1 MTHSAKLIAPL
12 LAGALVTTLP
22 SASAPA
28 SAATPASG
36 ASAAAAV
43 QAAGTAPWPAGS
55 AWPADSTR
63 PAGSTRSAGPA
74 QPSSSSCSPRDL
86 DRSSA
91 RSSEAKRSATDDG
104 DGWTPT
110 ATRIDPEDGHHAFV
124 GNGYLGQRIAPNGAG
139 YTAPGETTG
148 WPLKTPRYDGSFVS
162 GLYAR
167 GPGKLKGRQAIAAL
181 PTWTGLDVTAA
192 GDRPQTFDSS
202 TPAGR
207 ISNYRQTQFIRCGL
221 VRTSLTWTT
230 ADGRAT
236 DLVYDVLA
244 DRTSAHTG
252 AVRLRMTP
260 HWGGRATV
268 TDRLDGRGARRMTQ
282 TGGGTRPGSRT
293 MDVTFRTNGTNT
305 DGAIASA
312 LRPGSQVRPQG
323 ATTERA
329 TPRQAS
335 AGAAKDLSNQQSVTF
350 PVRAGRSYELTKY
363 VGVDTAL
370 TSRTPRAAA
379 TTAAQRAADRGWDAL
394 YRKHAAAWQKL
405 WRSDVEVKGRGHRDL
420 QAWVRAAQYGLLSS
434 TRSGS
439 SDSISPAGLTSDN
452 YAGQIF
458 WDAETWMYPG
468 LLAAHPDLA
477 KSVVDY
483 RYKTRAGAAANAK
496 KLGYKGLFYP
506 WTSGSKGDLW
516 NECHSW
522 DPPHCKTQNH
532 LMGDVSL
539 AAWQYYLATKD
550 TAWLR
555 ERGWPVLKGIAEF
568 WASRVTRNADG
579 SYSVKNVAGPDEYS
593 NGVNDG
599 VFTNAGAVTALR
611 NAGRAAALLGR
622 SAPAAW
628 KGIADRIRIPYD
640 AKNDV
645 FQQYDGYRNTMI
657 KQADTVLLMYPL
669 EWPMSQRAKVNTL
682 DHYAALT
689 DPDGPAMT
697 DSVHAVAA
705 AGAGE
710 PGCST
715 YTYMMRSI
723 KPFVRGA
730 FHQFSEARGDKAG
743 AGDPHAGSPAQDFL
757 TGKGGFLQT
766 FTNGL
771 TGLRMREDRVH
782 LDPMLPP
789 QLSDGVTLRGLR
801 WQGRTYDVEIGAHS
815 TTVRLT
821 AGAPMRVES
830 PEGERVVS
838 RGVPLT
844 LKTRRPDL
852 AATDNVARCATA
864 RATSEEPGMYAG
876 AAVDGNA
883 ATSWTPDGPDGTLT
897 VDLGKSSRIGQITPR
912 WKDGEPAS
920 YVAQVSTD
928 GKHWYGTGYDGR
940 TTARYVR
947 LTVRGAEATKDGR
960 RPGLAELTVQKAAG
974 PAAGE

>member
-12 LAGALVTTLP
+12 LAGTLVTTLP
-22 SASAPA
+22 PA
-28 SAATPASG
+28 AAATPVRHAP
-36 ASAAAAV
+36 AATAAA
-43 QAAGTAPWPAGS
+43 TAPGGA
-55 AWPADSTR
+55 AADSASCAPR
-63 PAGSTRSAGPA
+63 ELERFSREKSRGDGQGKSTGGPA
-74 QPSSSSCSPRDL
+74 
-86 DRSSA
+86 
-91 RSSEAKRSATDDG
+91 ATDDG
-104 DGWTPT
+104 DGWAPT
-110 ATRIDPEDGHHAFV
+110 ATRIDPKDGHHAFV
-124 GNGYLGQRIAPNGAG
+124 GNGYLGQRVAPNGAG

-167 GPGKLKGRQAIAAL
+167 GPENLEGRQAIAAL

-192 GDRPQTFDSS
+192 GDRPQTFDSA

-207 ISNYRQTQFIRCGL
+207 ISHYRQTQFIRCGI
-221 VRTSLTWTT
+221 VRTSLTWTA

-244 DRTSAHTG
+244 DRTDAHTG

-282 TGGGTRPGSRT
+282 TGGSARDGRT
-293 MDVTFRTNGTNT
+293 MDVTFRTDGTKT
-305 DGAIASA
+305 DGAVAST
-312 LRPGSQVRPQG
+312 LRPGPQVRAQG
-323 ATTERA
+323 ATTR
-329 TPRQAS
+329 R
-335 AGAAKDLSNQQSVTF
+335 AGAAKELGNQQSVSF
-350 PVRAGRSYELTKY
+350 SVRAGRSYELTKY

-379 TTAAQRAADRGWDAL
+379 TAAAQRAANRGWDAL
-394 YRKHAAAWQKL
+394 YRNHAAAWQKL
-405 WRSDVEVKGRGHRDL
+405 WRSDVEVRGSGRGQRDL
-420 QAWVRAAQYGLLSS
+420 QSWVRAAQYGLLSS
-434 TRSGS
+434 TRADSRN
-439 SDSISPAGLTSDN
+439 SISPAGLTSDN
-452 YAGQIF
+452 YAGEIF

-468 LLAAHPDLA
+468 LLAAHPELA

-483 RYKTRAGAAANAK
+483 RYKTMPGAAANAK

-550 TAWLR
+550 TTWLR
-555 ERGWPVLKGIAEF
+555 ERGWPVMKGIAEF
-568 WASRVTRNADG
+568 WASRVTRNPDG
-579 SYSVKNVAGPDEYS
+579 SYSIKNVAGPDEYS

-611 NAGRAAALLGR
+611 NAGRAAALLGQR
-622 SAPAAW
+622 TPAAW
-628 KGIADRIRIPYD
+628 KEIADHIRIPYD
-640 AKNDV
+640 AKKDV
-645 FQQYDGYRNTMI
+645 FEQYDGYKGTTI

-669 EWPMSQRAKVNTL
+669 EWPMSQRAKINTL
-682 DHYAALT
+682 DHYAART

-697 DSVHAVAA
+697 DSVHAIAA
-705 AGAGE
+705 AGTGE
-710 PGCST
+710 AGCST
-715 YTYMMRSI
+715 YTYLMRSI
-723 KPFVRGA
+723 RPFMRGA

-821 AGAPMRVES
+821 SGAPMRVES

-852 AATDNVARCATA
+852 AATDNVARCRTA
-864 RATSEEPGMYAG
+864 QATSEEPGMYAG

-883 ATSWTPDGPDGTLT
+883 ATSWVPDGSDGTLT
-897 VDLGKSSRIGQITPR
+897 VDLGKPSRIGQITPR

-947 LTVRGAEATKDGR
+947 LTVHGADAAKKGGQ
-960 RPGLAELTVQKAAG
+960 RPGLAELTVQKAAE
-974 PAAGE
+974 PATGK

>member
-12 LAGALVTTLP
+12 LAGTLVATLP
-22 SASAPA
+22 SASASTPPSHPA
-28 SAATPASG
+28 SA
-36 ASAAAAV
+36 SAE
-43 QAAGTAPWPAGS
+43 
-55 AWPADSTR
+55 TR
-63 PAGSTRSAGPA
+63 PAQSAASPGA
-74 QPSSSSCSPRDL
+74 SCAPRDL
-86 DRSSA
+86 A
-91 RSSEAKRSATDDG
+91 RARTENG

-110 ATRIDPEDGHHAFV
+110 ATRIDPGDGHHAFV
-124 GNGYLGQRIAPNGAG
+124 GNGYLGQRIAPNGTG

-167 GPGKLKGRQAIAAL
+167 GPENLKGRQAIAAL
-181 PTWTGLDVTAA
+181 PTWTGLDVTVA
-192 GDRPQTFDSS
+192 GDRPQTFDSQ

-221 VRTSLTWTT
+221 VRTSLTWTA

-236 DLVYDVLA
+236 DLVYEVLA
-244 DRTSAHTG
+244 DRTNAHTG

-268 TDRLDGRGARRMTQ
+268 TDRLDGRGARRMSQ
-282 TGGGTRPGSRT
+282 TGGGARPGGRT
-293 MDVTFRTNGTNT
+293 MDVTFRTDGTNT
-305 DGAIASA
+305 DGAVAST
-312 LRPGSQVRPQG
+312 LRPGPQVSAQR
-323 ATTERA
+323 ATTQ
-329 TPRQAS
+329 P
-335 AGAAKDLSNQQSVTF
+335 AGAAKDLGNRQSVTF
-350 PVRAGRSYELTKY
+350 PVQSGRSYELTKY

-379 TTAAQRAADRGWDAL
+379 TRAAQRSAQRGWDAL
-394 YRKHAAAWQKL
+394 YREHAAAWQKL
-405 WRSDVEVKGRGHRDL
+405 WRSDVEVHGRGQRDM

-434 TRSGS
+434 TRAGS
-439 SDSISPAGLTSDN
+439 RDSISPAGLTSDN
-452 YAGQIF
+452 YAGEIF

-477 KSVVDY
+477 KSIVEY
-483 RYKTRAGAAANAK
+483 RYRTRAGAAANAK

-555 ERGWPVLKGIAEF
+555 DRGWPVMKGIADF

-593 NGVNDG
+593 NGVDDG

-611 NAGRAAALLGR
+611 NAGRAAQLLGQK
-622 SAPAAW
+622 APAAW
-628 KGIADRIRIPYD
+628 QDVADRIRIPYD
-640 AKNDV
+640 AKNEV
-645 FQQYDGYRNTMI
+645 FKQYDGYRNTMI

-669 EWPMSQRAKVNTL
+669 DWPMSQRAKVNTL
-682 DHYAALT
+682 DHYAGLT

-697 DSVHAVAA
+697 DSVHAIAA

-710 PGCST
+710 AGCST
-715 YTYMMRSI
+715 YTYMTRSI

-730 FHQFSEARGDKAG
+730 FGQFSEARGDKAG

-771 TGLRMREDRVH
+771 TGLRMRENTVR

-801 WQGRTYDVEIGAHS
+801 WQGRTYDVEIGAHR

-838 RGVPLT
+838 RDAPLT

-852 AATDNVARCATA
+852 APTDNAARCRAA

-883 ATSWTPDGPDGTLT
+883 ATSWVPDGPDGSVT
-897 VDLGKSSRIGQITPR
+897 VDLGKPSRIGQITPH
-912 WKDGEPAS
+912 WKGGAPAS

-928 GKHWYGTGYDGR
+928 GKHWTGTGYAGR

-947 LTVRGAEATKDGR
+947 LTVHGAEAAKDGR
-960 RPGLAELTVQKAAG
+960 RPGLAELTVQQAPK
-974 PAAGE
+974 E